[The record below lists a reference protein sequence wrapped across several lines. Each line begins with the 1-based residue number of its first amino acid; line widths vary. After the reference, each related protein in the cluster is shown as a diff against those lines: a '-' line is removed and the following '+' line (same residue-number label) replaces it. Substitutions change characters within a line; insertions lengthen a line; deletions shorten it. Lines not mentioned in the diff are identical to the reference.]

1 MGHALEAVFGYGKYL
16 HGEAIAIGQVFAAR
30 LSARLLGL
38 PEGDV
43 DRIRSLFERAGL
55 PTSVCLSPHQ
65 RENVSRAMRL
75 DKKTSAGE
83 IRFVLAERI
92 GQVVWGRAVPA
103 SVIREVYD
111 LMAGE
116 SGEWMHGVVT
126 TADPKTPRRGPRAGW
141 NAS

>member
-1 MGHALEAVFGYGKYL
+1 
-16 HGEAIAIGQVFAAR
+16 VFAAR

-92 GQVVWGRAVPA
+92 GQVVWGRAVAA
-103 SVIREVYD
+103 SVIREVFD
-111 LMAGE
+111 LLLRKP
-116 SGEWMHGVVT
+116 SGG
-126 TADPKTPRRGPRAGW
+126 G
-141 NAS
+141 